1 MENLFIHLTNYAIN
15 KQSENFEAN
24 QDEEEDDS
32 GHKRSVSS
40 VLKHIEENVPGQ
52 TAEGIW

>member
-1 MENLFIHLTNYAIN
+1 MDNLFIHLTNYAIN

-24 QDEEEDDS
+24 QDEEDDNS

-40 VLKHIEENVPGQ
+40 VLKHIEDNVPG
-52 TAEGIW
+52 

>member
-1 MENLFIHLTNYAIN
+1 MFMHLTNYAIN